1 MQSREIRK
9 QFLDFFKKQAHV
21 IIPSASLVPKNDPSV
36 LFTTAGMQQFKS
48 YYISKADA
56 QKDLNSLNVASSQK
70 CVRTSDIE
78 EVGDKSHLTFFE
90 MLGNFSF
97 GGYWKKEAI
106 EYAHELITKD
116 FGLKIDFISVFGGAD
131 NIPEDKESADI
142 WKSIDS
148 SIIIKK
154 FGREDN
160 FWGPTG
166 EEGPCGP
173 TTEIYVGG
181 IEIWNIVFNEY
192 YQSRDK
198 ELTPLKIRGVDTG
211 MGLERLTFVTQGVS
225 SAFETDLF
233 ESIIKRIK
241 DISSVSEEKAERI
254 VSDHIRTS
262 VFMIADGVIASNTDR
277 GYILR
282 RLIRRAVRYA
292 DILGIAPGELFHVA
306 RSVILKYRDIY
317 PELAKSSERIE
328 KEILAEENKF
338 RKTLR
343 EGLKQFEKGVDS
355 FILFTTYGFPIEL
368 TEEIAREKGEIVDK
382 DKFYKQLKEHQELSR
397 KSSGQKFKK

>member
-78 EVGDKSHLTFFE
+78 
-90 MLGNFSF
+90 
-97 GGYWKKEAI
+97 
-106 EYAHELITKD
+106 D

-262 VFMIADGVIASNTDR
+262 VFMIADGVIASNTGR

-368 TEEIAREKGEIVDK
+368 TEEIAREKGGIVDK